1 MPNAVA
7 IPMEASRS
15 AIQKLGLE
23 YRKSR
28 VCGREGVAFKEDGVK
43 GLLLVVQRCCSLMEA
58 KNPQPVKKISRD
70 GLLLSKNES
79 SDVFERSCLFWN
91 EGTARGRI
99 GI

>member
-1 MPNAVA
+1 MDRMPNAVA

-43 GLLLVVQRCCSLMEA
+43 GLLLVVQRCCSL
-58 KNPQPVKKISRD
+58 VT
-70 GLLLSKNES
+70 G
-79 SDVFERSCLFWN
+79 
-91 EGTARGRI
+91 
-99 GI
+99 